1 MPQQALSK
9 GVYQMREMREIELNT
24 ESQYLRQNPLDNAR
38 VTRTCKMTAA
48 QAEGIRDMNTEELQE
63 QIFVTPAEFAYLT
76 GRTLKSVRNLM
87 DRAQLPV
94 HREGMPGSKRPKRF
108 IMLQEYWAA
117 VAHCRALITP
127 EEKHYIDRLMR
138 DKKTYRQ
145 VTGKALQTHKRT
157 RRNSFSLQRAC

>member
-1 MPQQALSK
+1 MTAL
-9 GVYQMREMREIELNT
+9 REIDLSSS
-24 ESQYLRQNPLDNAR
+24 SQHFRQFPIDNAR
-38 VTRTCKMTAA
+38 AIRSCKMTST
-48 QAEGIRDMNTEELQE
+48 QAESIRDMNVEELQK
-63 QIFVTPAEFAYLT
+63 QVFVTPVEFSYLT
-76 GRTLKSVRNLM
+76 GRTIKSVRNMM

-138 DKKTYRQ
+138 DKATYRS
-145 VTGKALQTHKRT
+145 VTRMPHRPHKRT
-157 RRNSFSLQRAC
+157 SHARLGLPA

>member
-1 MPQQALSK
+1 MTHS
-9 GVYQMREMREIELNT
+9 REIDLT
-24 ESQYLRQNPLDNAR
+24 ASSQHFRQFPLDSAR
-38 VTRTCKMTAA
+38 IARICKMTDS
-48 QAEGIRDMNTEELQE
+48 QANAIRDMNTEELQK
-63 QIFVTPAEFAYLT
+63 QVFVTPVEFAYLT

-87 DRAQLPV
+87 DRAQVPV

-138 DKKTYRQ
+138 DKATYRS
-145 VTGKALQTHKRT
+145 VTRMPHHPRKRT
-157 RRNSFSLQRAC
+157 SHARLGLPA

>member
-1 MPQQALSK
+1 MTITQAAS
-9 GVYQMREMREIELNT
+9 
-24 ESQYLRQNPLDNAR
+24 
-38 VTRTCKMTAA
+38 
-48 QAEGIRDMNTEELQE
+48 IRDIGIEELQK

-108 IMLQEYWAA
+108 IMLQEYWEA

-127 EEKHYIDRLMR
+127 EERHFIDRLMR
-138 DKKTYRQ
+138 DKATYRR
-145 VTGKALQTHKRT
+145 VTGKPNQMHKRT
-157 RRNSFSLQRAC
+157 RRTAGLSA

>member
-1 MPQQALSK
+1 MTTL
-9 GVYQMREMREIELNT
+9 REIDLSSS
-24 ESQYLRQNPLDNAR
+24 SQHFRQFPLDSAR
-38 VTRTCKMTAA
+38 IMRSCKMTAT
-48 QAEGIRDMNTEELQE
+48 QAESIRDMNVEELQK
-63 QIFVTPAEFAYLT
+63 QVFVTPVEFSYLT
-76 GRTLKSVRNLM
+76 GRTIKSVRNMM

-138 DKKTYRQ
+138 DKATYRS
-145 VTGKALQTHKRT
+145 VTRMPHRQHKRSSHA
-157 RRNSFSLQRAC
+157 RLGLPA

>member
-1 MPQQALSK
+1 MPENRDIKTMSDF
-9 GVYQMREMREIELNT
+9 
-24 ESQYLRQNPLDNAR
+24 RQNPLEP
-38 VTRTCKMTAA
+38 TRIKVVCKMTES
-48 QAEGIRDMNTEELQE
+48 QATTIRDMNTEELQS
-63 QIFVTPAEFAYLT
+63 QIFVTPVEFAYLT

-138 DKKTYRQ
+138 DKKTYRR
-145 VTGKALQTHKRT
+145 VTGKALQSHKRT
-157 RRNSFSLQRAC
+157 RHSSPQRAC

>member
-1 MPQQALSK
+1 
-9 GVYQMREMREIELNT
+9 MRESRDIALIT
-24 ESQYLRQNPLDNAR
+24 ETQHLRQFPLDGAR
-38 VTRTCKMTAA
+38 VARICKMTDS
-48 QAEGIRDMNTEELQE
+48 QANAIRDMNTEELQK
-63 QIFVTPAEFAYLT
+63 QIFVTPVEFAYLT

-87 DRAQLPV
+87 DRAQVPV

-138 DKKTYRQ
+138 DKATYRR
-145 VTGKALQTHKRT
+145 VTGNNHQAHKRT
-157 RRNSFSLQRAC
+157 RHNSFSVQRSA

>member
-1 MPQQALSK
+1 MPQQASSN
-9 GVYQMREMREIELNT
+9 GVYQMREIRENVLNAG
-24 ESQYLRQNPLDNAR
+24 SADLRQFPLDNVRIA
-38 VTRTCKMTAA
+38 RTCKMTTA
-48 QAEGIRDMNTEELQE
+48 QAESIRDMKTEELQE

>member
-1 MPQQALSK
+1 MTVL
-9 GVYQMREMREIELNT
+9 REIDLT
-24 ESQYLRQNPLDNAR
+24 AGSQHLRQYPLDNAR
-38 VTRTCKMTAA
+38 VARTCKMTAA
-48 QAEGIRDMNTEELQE
+48 QAESIRDMNTEELQK
-63 QIFVTPAEFAYLT
+63 QIFVTPVEFAYLT

-127 EEKHYIDRLMR
+127 EERHFIDRLMR
-138 DKKTYRQ
+138 DKKTYRR
-145 VTGKALQTHKRT
+145 VTGINHQTHKRI
-157 RRNSFSLQRAC
+157 RHNKLRVSA

>member
-1 MPQQALSK
+1 MK
-9 GVYQMREMREIELNT
+9 EMREIELNT
-24 ESQYLRQNPLDNAR
+24 GSQYLRQNPLDNAR
-38 VTRTCKMTAA
+38 IARTCKMTTA
-48 QAEGIRDMNTEELQE
+48 QAESIRDMNTEELQK

-108 IMLQEYWAA
+108 IMLQEYWDA

-127 EEKHYIDRLMR
+127 EERHYIDRLMH
-138 DKKTYRQ
+138 DKATYRRT
-145 VTGKALQTHKRT
+145 TGNKHNVLK
-157 RRNSFSLQRAC
+157 RNSHSALSHGRT

>member
-1 MPQQALSK
+1 MK
-9 GVYQMREMREIELNT
+9 EMREIELNT
-24 ESQYLRQNPLDNAR
+24 GSQYLRQNPLDNAR
-38 VTRTCKMTAA
+38 IARTCKMTTA
-48 QAEGIRDMNTEELQE
+48 QAESIRDMNTEELQK

-108 IMLQEYWAA
+108 IMLQEYWDA

-127 EEKHYIDRLMR
+127 EERHYIDRLMR
-138 DKKTYRQ
+138 DKATYRRT
-145 VTGKALQTHKRT
+145 TGNKHNVLK
-157 RRNSFSLQRAC
+157 RNSRNTLSHGRA

>member
-1 MPQQALSK
+1 MVKIPSIKTSQNTQEAEMPDNLLPDQC
-9 GVYQMREMREIELNT
+9 
-24 ESQYLRQNPLDNAR
+24 RQFPLEPNR
-38 VTRTCKMTAA
+38 ITRTCKMSQM
-48 QAEGIRDMNTEELQE
+48 QADGIRDMNTEELQA

-87 DRAQLPV
+87 DRAQIPV

-108 IMLQEYWAA
+108 IMLQEYWES

-138 DKKTYRQ
+138 DKTTYRRT
-145 VTGKALQTHKRT
+145 TGNKHNALKRTSHSALQSSHR
-157 RRNSFSLQRAC
+157 S

>member
-1 MPQQALSK
+1 
-9 GVYQMREMREIELNT
+9 
-24 ESQYLRQNPLDNAR
+24 
-38 VTRTCKMTAA
+38 
-48 QAEGIRDMNTEELQE
+48 MNTEELQK
-63 QIFVTPAEFAYLT
+63 QIFVTPVEFAYLT

-117 VAHCRALITP
+117 VAHCRALVTP
-127 EEKHYIDRLMR
+127 EERHFIDRLMR

-145 VTGKALQTHKRT
+145 ITGKTLQTPKRT